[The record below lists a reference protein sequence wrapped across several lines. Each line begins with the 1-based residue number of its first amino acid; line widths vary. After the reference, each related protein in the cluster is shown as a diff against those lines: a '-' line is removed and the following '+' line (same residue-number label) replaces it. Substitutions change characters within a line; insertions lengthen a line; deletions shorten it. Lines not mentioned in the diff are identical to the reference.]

1 MKPWETKI
9 NKSKLNTLLPSG
21 YAIMIQH
28 RPQKIVFSA
37 SVTHLPCPYKVR
49 KQTLTSTTHLGTRS
63 GHRDDNDLLKFFNKN
78 KTCSLKI
85 NFCKNLEKEE
95 IFL

>member
-1 MKPWETKI
+1 
-9 NKSKLNTLLPSG
+9 
-21 YAIMIQH
+21 MIQH

-78 KTCSLKI
+78 WDAACWNSVLLQVLQKEADISVSRSVEDVLTKELKYST
-85 NFCKNLEKEE
+85 
-95 IFL
+95 